1 MNRWW
6 SALRSVVS
14 TWWLAMKA
22 ETGADLLNLCL
33 GTFLYRV
40 WLLLSLESGTGVIQ
54 ACHGALH
61 TPLLNDRLQLT
72 DTLLVVSHL

>member
-1 MNRWW
+1 
-6 SALRSVVS
+6 
-14 TWWLAMKA
+14 MKA

-61 TPLLNDRLQLT
+61 TPLLNDCLQLT
-72 DTLLVVSHL
+72 DTLLVVSHLKQGSRCNMLMTIRCML